1 MWPRRLES
9 TLRRS
14 TGHAVLYG
22 APEFGAQ
29 VVVNGLRLHQM
40 PTVRLGFPAV
50 IDYSR
55 VLYGNLLS
63 DSLDEAFGFRLFGY
77 GLPFEYGLA
86 ILKAQSQL
94 LGHFAIAVTGADAAP
109 PRVMSALLELESSRV
124 RVIAAIEAAGA
135 SERRPDVKL
144 IGPDQLALTLDE
156 AKTIASDFLSDA
168 QVESIWTDTRGAYLE
183 FLTQANRATSLPPL
197 QLVSRPAEVPED
209 AARHLLSLFVRQG
222 RWIEALEVA
231 IQHDTTQALELFRQS
246 ARLIL
251 EQGLH
256 DRLWELVGSLDPT
269 AFEADDELFYLYFRA
284 ATATNH
290 HRALANRVRQY
301 LDTNEAPDL
310 RARWAVAMPTQGSL
324 AQAERAF
331 RSLRNINTARA
342 LAFVKALANQ
352 PVEAVAILR
361 DALEIAQSMEDER
374 QVAMLALDISH
385 SLVFGGQYA
394 SAKRWA
400 QWGLGRH
407 LKSRVGDELLRLNLV
422 NQIGYLRLLT
432 DELGGA
438 EELLST
444 AVIPDDL
451 IGIPMMEALLSTR
464 GDLSVVKD
472 DLHEALGLYERYYES
487 LPIANV
493 GFGALDVI
501 RVLVRMNDLDEARRV
516 LAEARDLLGP
526 TQSRNPNQTA
536 LEIASGHIAMA
547 EGRLVEA
554 AEAYA
559 AVTDCSGSD
568 PTPFL
573 LTQAVLNLA
582 CVYAMSGDTA
592 RATSVLNR
600 WNGTWKDLGLSGW
613 LLFSASPPHA
623 RKLRDLVHGGTDVDT
638 LRLLGDR
645 VIVRNGLVTR
655 LSLRHA
661 ELAALLAVRNEGYR
675 SEELLLELY
684 GDDGKEG
691 SLKALLS
698 RLRKLL
704 PIHAR
709 PYRLEGTVSSDIE
722 NLEACLAAGDTRQA
736 LELYKGPLLPES
748 EAPGVIRA
756 RERIDEAVRQAV
768 IHAGEADLAVRLA
781 RKFPEDLE
789 LWEAAKELTP
799 KDDPAYPLI
808 RARVRR
814 IRGEWGL

>member
-9 TLRRS
+9 AIRRS
-14 TGHAVLYG
+14 TGHVVLFG

-29 VVVNGLRLHQM
+29 VVVNGLRLNQLPTIRLSF
-40 PTVRLGFPAV
+40 PTVM
-50 IDYSR
+50 DQSR
-55 VLYGNLLS
+55 VLYGNTLS
-63 DSLDEAFGFRLFGY
+63 DGLDEAFGFRLFGY

-86 ILKAQSQL
+86 ILKSQSQL
-94 LGHFAIAVTGADAAP
+94 LGHFAITVTGADDAP
-109 PRVMSALLELESSRV
+109 ARVLNSLLDLDSSRV
-124 RVIAAIEAAGA
+124 RVIAALADAEAA
-135 SERRPDVKL
+135 ERRADVKL
-144 IGPDQLALTLDE
+144 IGPSQLALNLDE
-156 AKTIASDFLSDA
+156 AKTIANDFLSDE
-168 QVESIWTDTRGAYLE
+168 QVKSIWTASGGAYLE

-222 RWIEALEVA
+222 RWVEALEIA
-231 IQHDTTQALELFRQS
+231 IQHETTQAVELFRQS

-256 DRLWELVGSLDPT
+256 ERLWELVASLDPMT
-269 AFEADDELFYLYFRA
+269 FEADDELFYLYFRVA
-284 ATATNH
+284 MATNH
-290 HRALANRVRQY
+290 HRALADRVRKY
-301 LDTNEAPDL
+301 LDSNEAPDL

-324 AQAERAF
+324 GQAERAF
-331 RSLRNINTARA
+331 RSLKNINTARA

-422 NQIGYLRLLT
+422 NQVGYLRLLT

-464 GDLSVVKD
+464 GDLAVVNE
-472 DLHEALGLYERYYES
+472 DLQAALELYQRYYDD

-501 RVLVRMNDLDEARRV
+501 RVLVRMNDLDEAKRV
-516 LAEARDLLGP
+516 LEEARDLLGP
-526 TQSRNPNQTA
+526 MRSRNPNQTA

-559 AVTDCSGSD
+559 GVADVSGSE

-582 CVYAMSGDTA
+582 CVYTMSSDTA
-592 RATSVLNR
+592 RATAVLNH
-600 WNGTWKDLGLSGW
+600 WSGTWKDLGLSGW
-613 LLFSASPPHA
+613 LLFSASPLHA

-645 VIVRNGLVTR
+645 VIVRKGLVTR

-661 ELAALLAVRNEGYR
+661 ELAALLAVREEGYR
-675 SEELLLELY
+675 SAELLLELY
-684 GDDGKEG
+684 GDEGKEG

-698 RLRKLL
+698 RLRRVL

-709 PYRLEGTVSSDIE
+709 PYRLEKTVSSDIQD
-722 NLEACLAAGDTRQA
+722 LETCLAAGDTRQA

-768 IHAGEADLAVRLA
+768 MHAGEADLAVRLA

>member
-1 MWPRRLES
+1 
-9 TLRRS
+9 
-14 TGHAVLYG
+14 
-22 APEFGAQ
+22 
-29 VVVNGLRLHQM
+29 
-40 PTVRLGFPAV
+40 
-50 IDYSR
+50 
-55 VLYGNLLS
+55 
-63 DSLDEAFGFRLFGY
+63 
-77 GLPFEYGLA
+77 
-86 ILKAQSQL
+86 
-94 LGHFAIAVTGADAAP
+94 
-109 PRVMSALLELESSRV
+109 
-124 RVIAAIEAAGA
+124 
-135 SERRPDVKL
+135 
-144 IGPDQLALTLDE
+144 
-156 AKTIASDFLSDA
+156 
-168 QVESIWTDTRGAYLE
+168 
-183 FLTQANRATSLPPL
+183 
-197 QLVSRPAEVPED
+197 
-209 AARHLLSLFVRQG
+209 LFVRQG

-342 LAFVKALANQ
+342 SAFVKALANQ

>member
-1 MWPRRLES
+1 VWPRRLELA
-9 TLRRS
+9 LRRS
-14 TGHAVLYG
+14 TGHVILHG
-22 APEFGAQ
+22 PPEFGAR
-29 VVVNGLRLHQM
+29 VVVNGLRLNQM

-50 IDYSR
+50 MDQSR
-55 VLYGNLLS
+55 VLYGNVFS
-63 DSLDEAFGFRLFGY
+63 DSLDETFGFRLFGY

-86 ILKAQSQL
+86 ILKSQSQL
-94 LGHFAIAVTGADAAP
+94 LGQFAIAVTGAEAAP
-109 PRVMSALLELESSRV
+109 PRVLNSLLDLESSTA
-124 RVIAAIEAAGA
+124 RVIAALQDEDAF
-135 SERRPDVKL
+135 ERQPDLKL
-144 IGPDQLALTLDE
+144 IGPNQLALTLDE
-156 AKTIASDFLSDA
+156 AKAIASEFLPA
-168 QVESIWTDTRGAYLE
+168 EQVESIWAATRGAYLE

-209 AARHLLSLFVRQG
+209 AARHLLPLFVRQG
-222 RWIEALEVA
+222 RWVEALEIA
-231 IQHDTTQALELFRQS
+231 IQHDTTQAIELFRQS

-256 DRLWELVGSLDPT
+256 DRLWELVRFLDPK

-290 HRALANRVRQY
+290 HRALADRVLKY
-301 LDTNEAPDL
+301 LDRNEAPDL

-324 AQAERAF
+324 VQAERAF
-331 RSLRNINTARA
+331 GALRNINTARA
-342 LAFVKALANQ
+342 LAFVKTLANE
-352 PVEAVAILR
+352 PVEAVEILR

-451 IGIPMMEALLSTR
+451 LGIPMMEALLSTR

-472 DLHEALGLYERYYES
+472 DLPEALSQYQRYYDA

-501 RVLVRMNDLDEARRV
+501 RVLVRMNDLDEAKRV
-516 LAEARDLLGP
+516 LAEAKDLLGP
-526 TQSRNPNQTA
+526 TQPRNPNQTA
-536 LEIASGHIAMA
+536 LQIATGHIAMT
-547 EGRLVEA
+547 EGRLLEA
-554 AEAYA
+554 AEAYSD
-559 AVTDCSGSD
+559 VTDASASD
-568 PTPFL
+568 ANPFL

-582 CVYAMSGDTA
+582 SVYAMSGDTA
-592 RATSVLNR
+592 KATTLLNH

-645 VIVRNGLVTR
+645 VIVRKGLVTR

-661 ELAALLAVRNEGYR
+661 ELAALFAVRKEGYR

-684 GDDGKEG
+684 GDEGKEG

-709 PYRLEGTVSSDIE
+709 PYRLEATLSSDIE
-722 NLEACLAAGDTRQA
+722 DLESCLAAGDTRQA

-768 IHAGEADLAVRLA
+768 IHAGEADLALRLA